1 MTCLPPIYS
10 TMALSPVAS
19 DIDRWSVASR
29 VSPGTVSVTMVNGSP
44 RSALTASWTV
54 AKLSRTYYAHAAT
67 DSPGLDRANRG
78 YLLSMLLERLPEV
91 QSLAPEDKWRL
102 IDEFGPTWRGR
113 LKVQGQRTISSSL
126 SRNVF
131 RIICSTLLKGKGR
144 TKSSHDWRNINAS
157 GNNLSS
163 RSGGR

>member
-1 MTCLPPIYS
+1 
-10 TMALSPVAS
+10 
-19 DIDRWSVASR
+19 
-29 VSPGTVSVTMVNGSP
+29 
-44 RSALTASWTV
+44 
-54 AKLSRTYYAHAAT
+54 
-67 DSPGLDRANRG
+67 
-78 YLLSMLLERLPEV
+78 MLLERLPEV

-113 LKVQGQRTISSSL
+113 LKVQGQRTISSSF

-163 RSGGR
+163 RSVGRYVCGRRCATRRLCQDSATALRRKFVRCCSESLSFPNRRLSTPENSGDCWCRGLSTEFFTAFRAPVS